1 MPHRYFLTFV
11 GGAKVKQLLYAE
23 SVSKKIGSKQILQN
37 ISLNL
42 SGGNVY
48 GFVGENG
55 SGKTMLFRIL
65 SGLVKPTTG
74 KVCLNRTDIHKGRC
88 SERIGVIIENS
99 CMWPELTGWE
109 NLLFLGSLNKRI
121 SKADIR
127 TTLERVGL
135 DPTNPLPI
143 KKYSLGMRQR
153 LIVAQAIMEKPNFL
167 FLDEPT
173 NAIDKE
179 GVFLIRDIIAE
190 EANRGAVVLLASH
203 ISQDISTLCT
213 EIYHMKHGR
222 IEE

>member
-1 MPHRYFLTFV
+1 M
-11 GGAKVKQLLYAE
+11 KQLLYAE

-127 TTLERVGL
+127 TTLE
-135 DPTNPLPI
+135 T
-143 KKYSLGMRQR
+143 
-153 LIVAQAIMEKPNFL
+153 
-167 FLDEPT
+167 
-173 NAIDKE
+173 
-179 GVFLIRDIIAE
+179 
-190 EANRGAVVLLASH
+190 VVLLSKGEIDSKKVRVEFSLEDMDMSGFQKDATYEQIKAYVLEHTGLKVSSLY
-203 ISQDISTLCT
+203 ISQIKRKCGLDVGQNYNLSKKEDAKVPKCPPEKEAAIRDALKYFQM
-213 EIYHMKHGR
+213 I
-222 IEE
+222 

>member
-1 MPHRYFLTFV
+1 M
-11 GGAKVKQLLYAE
+11 KQLLYAG

-179 GVFLIRDIIAE
+179 GVLLIRDIIAE

>member
-74 KVCLNRTDIHKGRC
+74 KVCLNRTEGSIGQEFTVKEIIKGDASLSVGNTAYVYQYFGFQEVDGHIEFMNTLNLMNPENDYLIFMDSSPLNAYQNEPAFILK
-88 SERIGVIIENS
+88 SEFFGYIKTDHTDT
-99 CMWPELTGWE
+99 L
-109 NLLFLGSLNKRI
+109 
-121 SKADIR
+121 
-127 TTLERVGL
+127 TLEGNYRDYNFSDLANYEFFSTSESVTKTL
-135 DPTNPLPI
+135 NYIRSELL
-143 KKYSLGMRQR
+143 KK
-153 LIVAQAIMEKPNFL
+153 F
-167 FLDEPT
+167 T
-173 NAIDKE
+173 
-179 GVFLIRDIIAE
+179 
-190 EANRGAVVLLASH
+190 
-203 ISQDISTLCT
+203 
-213 EIYHMKHGR
+213 
-222 IEE
+222 

>member
-1 MPHRYFLTFV
+1 
-11 GGAKVKQLLYAE
+11 
-23 SVSKKIGSKQILQN
+23 
-37 ISLNL
+37 
-42 SGGNVY
+42 
-48 GFVGENG
+48 
-55 SGKTMLFRIL
+55 
-65 SGLVKPTTG
+65 
-74 KVCLNRTDIHKGRC
+74 
-88 SERIGVIIENS
+88 
-99 CMWPELTGWE
+99 MWPELTGWE

-179 GVFLIRDIIAE
+179 GVLLIRDIIAE

>member
-1 MPHRYFLTFV
+1 M
-11 GGAKVKQLLYAE
+11 
-23 SVSKKIGSKQILQN
+23 
-37 ISLNL
+37 NL

-167 FLDEPT
+167 FFWT
-173 NAIDKE
+173 NPQMP
-179 GVFLIRDIIAE
+179 LIKRVYYLYATSLLRKQI
-190 EANRGAVVLLASH
+190 GVLLFCWPV
-203 ISQDISTLCT
+203 I
-213 EIYHMKHGR
+213 
-222 IEE
+222 

>member
-121 SKADIR
+121 S
-127 TTLERVGL
+127 
-135 DPTNPLPI
+135 TNPLPI

-179 GVFLIRDIIAE
+179 GVLLIRDIIAE

>member
-99 CMWPELTGWE
+99 CMWPELPDGKTSY
-109 NLLFLGSLNKRI
+109 F
-121 SKADIR
+121 
-127 TTLERVGL
+127 
-135 DPTNPLPI
+135 
-143 KKYSLGMRQR
+143 
-153 LIVAQAIMEKPNFL
+153 
-167 FLDEPT
+167 
-173 NAIDKE
+173 
-179 GVFLIRDIIAE
+179 
-190 EANRGAVVLLASH
+190 
-203 ISQDISTLCT
+203 
-213 EIYHMKHGR
+213 
-222 IEE
+222 